1 MSNRRASRKRKTG
14 LAPGTPIYIGEAR
27 QHEVLVEV
35 TDYNDA
41 QMREITGLD
50 AATPQGRPLGVRWVD
65 VDGVHQVP
73 TVTTIGER
81 FALHPLLIED
91 VLNPSGRPKLEEYD
105 QHLFFVFKAFHPAED
120 EQGFHVVPEQISMV
134 LGRGWV
140 ITFQELP
147 GDTFDTVHTRMREG
161 RGRIRKSKADYLAY
175 TLLDATVD
183 RYFEVLDRIAE
194 LVDELEREVLLGDPD
209 QVRELPPRIHL
220 LRQELQKMRKHVV
233 PLASAISL
241 LERGGNELVTEETR
255 MFVRDVADHVA
266 QVLDQIEQLREA
278 LSDLLNAQLA
288 LSSQKIG
295 EVTKVLTVVSAI
307 FIPLTFIVG
316 VYGMNFDYMPELHW
330 RAGYLLTWIIMG
342 VVTIAQIFYFRRQ
355 RWL

>member
-1 MSNRRASRKRKTG
+1 MANRRASRKRKTG

-27 QHEVLVEV
+27 QHEVAVEV
-35 TDYNDA
+35 TDFNDA
-41 QMREITGLD
+41 SMREVRGLD
-50 AATPQGRPLGVRWVD
+50 AASPQGRPLGVRWVD
-65 VDGVHQVP
+65 VDGVHDVG
-73 TVTTIGER
+73 TVTSIGER

-91 VLNPSGRPKLEEYD
+91 VLNPSSRPKLEEYD
-105 QHLFFVFKAFHPAED
+105 QHLFLVFKAFHPAED
-120 EQGFHVVPEQISMV
+120 EQGLHVVPEQISMV

-147 GDTFDTVHTRMREG
+147 GDTFDGVHTRMREG

-209 QVRELPPRIHL
+209 QVRGLPPRIHL
-220 LRQELQKMRKHVV
+220 LRQELQKMRKHVA

-241 LERGGNELVTEETR
+241 LQRGNHELITEETR

-266 QVLDQIEQLREA
+266 QVLDQIEQLRES

-316 VYGMNFDYMPELHW
+316 VYGMNFDNMPELHW
-330 RAGYLLTWIIMG
+330 REGYFGTWAVMA
-342 VVTIAQIFYFRRQ
+342 VVTLGQIVYFRKQ